1 VSPSPPIGP
10 HGFLKSTKPLYDEN
24 NALYAKTEA
33 KSDIALEGEAPAGD
47 GQRLPPLNRCTISHR
62 KGHLVSKLSYNP
74 KIAVL
79 GTGAQ
84 GASAGADFAL
94 AGYDVTFIEQWPDHV
109 NAIRENGITVNFP
122 KRSVNVRVPALHLC
136 QVAEIK
142 EKFDLIFLV
151 TKAYDTRW
159 ACHLI
164 EPCLAA
170 DGLLVGLQNGM
181 THDDIASIVGEDRC
195 IGGVIEMAS
204 NMWDPGVTNRE
215 NDHDTAWFALGA
227 LNKTT
232 QARVEDVAQVLRTT
246 GRVEVTDDIRS
257 YKWMKLVVN
266 AAELIPSAILNLPL
280 ADAVRMPGMLDLMR
294 KAGYEAAQAA
304 LADGATITP
313 IIGLPRI
320 TTNDPDR
327 YVDQI
332 FDEVLKTFS
341 TPTTLVTSLQ
351 DWRKGRRAEIEDVNG
366 YVINVLKK
374 AGRGAP
380 VNAKIVE
387 MALDIESGKL
397 EARPENAATLIAG

>member
-1 VSPSPPIGP
+1 MKRG
-10 HGFLKSTKPLYDEN
+10 
-24 NALYAKTEA
+24 
-33 KSDIALEGEAPAGD
+33 
-47 GQRLPPLNRCTISHR
+47 
-62 KGHLVSKLSYNP
+62 GHLVSTRSYNP
-74 KIAVL
+74 KIAIL

-109 NAIRENGITVNFP
+109 NAIREKGITVNFP
-122 KRSVNVRVPALHLC
+122 TRSINVPVSALHLC
-136 QVAEIK
+136 EVAEVRK
-142 EKFDLIFLV
+142 KFDLIFLV

-164 EPCLAA
+164 EPLLAE

-181 THDDIASIVGEDRC
+181 THDDIAAIVGEDRC

-204 NMWDPGVTNRE
+204 NMWEPGITNRE

-227 LNKTT
+227 LNSKT
-232 QARVEDVAQVLRTT
+232 QDRVEDVAQILRTT

-266 AAELIPSAILNLPL
+266 AAELIPSTILNLPL

-320 TTNDPDR
+320 ATNDPDR
-327 YVDQI
+327 YVDRI

-351 DWRKGRRAEIEDVNG
+351 DWRKGRRAEIQDVNG
-366 YVINVLKK
+366 HVIDVLKK
-374 AGRGAP
+374 AGRDAP
-380 VNAKIVE
+380 INAKIVE
-387 MALDIESGKL
+387 MAFAIENGKM
-397 EARPENAATLIAG
+397 EARPENAAVLVAA